1 MPRYPGVTSALGCV
15 IADIRHDQVQTVNL
29 GLQGIDAPA
38 LAARMAEE
46 AASARAVVEAAR
58 LSVERIDT
66 VFELDMHYVG
76 QTHTLAVRLPAS
88 LGPTAEGLTE
98 AMIAKA
104 FEDAYQASFS
114 RLLPGVPMRIVNL
127 RTSAIGVRP
136 GFDLAALAPTGE
148 KTVEEAKTGS
158 RPVWFAGAWHEAAI
172 YARLD
177 LPVEAVVPGPAIL
190 EQPDATVVVDPDL
203 AARIDRFGNVIV
215 ERK

>member
-1 MPRYPGVTSALGCV
+1 
-15 IADIRHDQVQTVNL
+15 
-29 GLQGIDAPA
+29 
-38 LAARMAEE
+38 
-46 AASARAVVEAAR
+46 
-58 LSVERIDT
+58 
-66 VFELDMHYVG
+66 
-76 QTHTLAVRLPAS
+76 
-88 LGPTAEGLTE
+88 
-98 AMIAKA
+98 MIAKA

-158 RPVWFAGAWHEAAI
+158 RNVWFAGAWHEAAI